1 MRDKDLYA
9 RTLNIG
15 RAMELEVVIGPGDA
29 GEVGRRV
36 LRSPGEEGQ
45 TTISVYPH
53 PWGWQSG
60 LRELRIDASRASL
73 RTDVTPCSP
82 EVGPLYLEDDESVR
96 LRAFM
101 DRSIVEVFAND
112 RQCLTLRAYP
122 TRPDSTVVSVFP
134 YGGDAR
140 LVSLTAYR
148 MASVWPEFERDQLR
162 CRGVGR

>member
-15 RAMELEVVIGPGDA
+15 HAMELEVVIGLGDA
-29 GEVGRRV
+29 GQVGLRV

-45 TTISVYPH
+45 TTISVYLH
-53 PWGWQSG
+53 PWGWQS
-60 LRELRIDASRASL
+60 A
-73 RTDVTPCSP
+73 
-82 EVGPLYLEDDESVR
+82 
-96 LRAFM
+96 
-101 DRSIVEVFAND
+101 
-112 RQCLTLRAYP
+112 LRAYP
-122 TRPDSTVVSVFP
+122 TRPDSTGVPAFP
-134 YGGDAR
+134 NGGDAR

>member
-45 TTISVYPH
+45 TT
-53 PWGWQSG
+53 
-60 LRELRIDASRASL
+60 DASRASL

-82 EVGPLYLEDDESVR
+82 EVGPLYLEDGESVR

-122 TRPDSTVVSVFP
+122 TRPDSTGVSAFP

-162 CRGVGR
+162 CQGVGR

>member
-29 GEVGRRV
+29 GEVGLRV

-45 TTISVYPH
+45 TT
-53 PWGWQSG
+53 
-60 LRELRIDASRASL
+60 DASRASL

-82 EVGPLYLEDDESVR
+82 GVGPLYLEDGESVR

-122 TRPDSTVVSVFP
+122 TRPDSTGVSVFP

>member
-45 TTISVYPH
+45 TT
-53 PWGWQSG
+53 
-60 LRELRIDASRASL
+60 DASRASL
-73 RTDVTPCSP
+73 CTDVTPCSP
-82 EVGPLYLEDDESVR
+82 EVGPLYLEDGESVR
-96 LRAFM
+96 LRAFR

-122 TRPDSTVVSVFP
+122 TRPDSTGVSAFP

-148 MASVWPEFERDQLR
+148 MASVWPEFERNQLR
-162 CRGVGR
+162 CRGVAR

>member
-36 LRSPGEEGQ
+36 LRSPCEEGQ
-45 TTISVYPH
+45 TT
-53 PWGWQSG
+53 
-60 LRELRIDASRASL
+60 DASRASL

-82 EVGPLYLEDDESVR
+82 EVGPLYLEDGESVR

-122 TRPDSTVVSVFP
+122 TRPDSTGVSVFP

-162 CRGVGR
+162 CRGVAR

>member
-45 TTISVYPH
+45 TT
-53 PWGWQSG
+53 
-60 LRELRIDASRASL
+60 DASRASL

-82 EVGPLYLEDDESVR
+82 EVGPLYLEDGESVR

-122 TRPDSTVVSVFP
+122 TRPDSTGVSVFP

>member
-45 TTISVYPH
+45 TT
-53 PWGWQSG
+53 
-60 LRELRIDASRASL
+60 DASRASL

-82 EVGPLYLEDDESVR
+82 EVGPLYLEDGESVR

-122 TRPDSTVVSVFP
+122 TRPDSTGVSVFP

-162 CRGVGR
+162 CRGVAR

>member
-45 TTISVYPH
+45 TT
-53 PWGWQSG
+53 
-60 LRELRIDASRASL
+60 DASRASL

-82 EVGPLYLEDDESVR
+82 EVGPLYLEDGESVR

-122 TRPDSTVVSVFP
+122 TRPDSTGVSAFP

>member
-45 TTISVYPH
+45 TT
-53 PWGWQSG
+53 
-60 LRELRIDASRASL
+60 DASRASL

-82 EVGPLYLEDDESVR
+82 EVGPLYLEDGESVR

-122 TRPDSTVVSVFP
+122 TRPDSTGVSAFP

-162 CRGVGR
+162 CRGVAR

>member
-1 MRDKDLYA
+1 MHDKDLYA

-45 TTISVYPH
+45 TT
-53 PWGWQSG
+53 
-60 LRELRIDASRASL
+60 DASRASL

-82 EVGPLYLEDDESVR
+82 EVGPLYLEDGESVR

-122 TRPDSTVVSVFP
+122 TRPDSTGVSAFP

-162 CRGVGR
+162 CRGVAR

>member
-29 GEVGRRV
+29 GEVGLRV

-45 TTISVYPH
+45 TTISGRVPGRRH
-53 PWGWQSG
+53 PWGWQS
-60 LRELRIDASRASL
+60 A
-73 RTDVTPCSP
+73 
-82 EVGPLYLEDDESVR
+82 
-96 LRAFM
+96 
-101 DRSIVEVFAND
+101 
-112 RQCLTLRAYP
+112 LRAYP
-122 TRPDSTVVSVFP
+122 TRPDSTGVSVFP
-134 YGGDAR
+134 YGGAAR

-162 CRGVGR
+162 CRGVAR

>member
-1 MRDKDLYA
+1 MHDKDLYA
-9 RTLNIG
+9 GTLYIG

-29 GEVGRRV
+29 GEVGRRA

-45 TTISVYPH
+45 TT
-53 PWGWQSG
+53 
-60 LRELRIDASRASL
+60 DASRASL

-82 EVGPLYLEDDESVR
+82 EVGPLYLDDGESVR
-96 LRAFM
+96 LRGFM

-112 RQCLTLRAYP
+112 RQCLTLRVYP
-122 TRPDSTVVSVFP
+122 TRPDSTGVSVFP

>member
-29 GEVGRRV
+29 GEVGLRV

-45 TTISVYPH
+45 TT
-53 PWGWQSG
+53 
-60 LRELRIDASRASL
+60 DASRASL

-82 EVGPLYLEDDESVR
+82 EVGPLYLEDGESVR

-122 TRPDSTVVSVFP
+122 TRPDSTGVSAFP

-162 CRGVGR
+162 CRGVAR

>member
-29 GEVGRRV
+29 GAVGLRV
-36 LRSPGEEGQ
+36 LCSPGEEGQ
-45 TTISVYPH
+45 TTISVYLH
-53 PWGWQSG
+53 PWGWQS
-60 LRELRIDASRASL
+60 A
-73 RTDVTPCSP
+73 
-82 EVGPLYLEDDESVR
+82 
-96 LRAFM
+96 
-101 DRSIVEVFAND
+101 
-112 RQCLTLRAYP
+112 LRAYP
-122 TRPDSTVVSVFP
+122 TRPASTGVSVFP
-134 YGGDAR
+134 YGDDAR